1 MTEVRQ
7 SLARAI
13 SALADEVEGLEES
26 IRPARRLGQ
35 LGLDLAALDREIAEL
50 TETHRAR
57 LPRHGRGGL
66 AASEPIVRR
75 LQAGGRWIRTIGT
88 A

>member
-13 SALADEVEGLEES
+13 TALADEVEGLEES

-35 LGLDLAALDREIAEL
+35 LGLDLAALDRES
-50 TETHRAR
+50 
-57 LPRHGRGGL
+57 P
-66 AASEPIVRR
+66 S
-75 LQAGGRWIRTIGT
+75 
-88 A
+88 